1 MKASP
6 TQAFFFPHPPL
17 EIPQNPPNYRAVS
30 VSALIFPMSDPQ
42 HTPPSAAAT
51 GQTEPAAMD
60 EHFQPETPP
69 ADPLMDALAE
79 LAQVKATNADLADQ
93 FLRAKAEAE
102 NARRRAEEE
111 ISKARKFSV
120 EAFAESLLPVAD
132 SLTAGLALA
141 DANAQQ
147 LREGSEATLRQL
159 KSALE
164 RHKVIEINPEAGA
177 KFDPH
182 QHQAISVVPAE
193 QEPNTVVTVLQMG
206 YLIADRVLRPALV
219 TVTAPK

>member
-1 MKASP
+1 
-6 TQAFFFPHPPL
+6 
-17 EIPQNPPNYRAVS
+17 
-30 VSALIFPMSDPQ
+30 MSDPQ